1 MKLSIPFYQQT
12 MDFSCGPACIA
23 MVLKYF
29 DYVSEMNRDL
39 EIELWRETST
49 IEIAG
54 CGRFGISA
62 PLALRGLHPHIISS
76 AKDMGL
82 MEGASSVLELD
93 SRVLDLFH
101 TSQQRLCAQNET
113 TYETRIPTLNDINQ
127 ALSNERI
134 PLCLV
139 STIIFGDDED
149 IPHWIVITG
158 SEGNLLT
165 VHNPLD
171 EKSNNHRDIHID
183 DLFYT
188 GRDFKEKTIVTVGL
202 SSIPN
207 AKIVEE
213 PELPPW
219 PSDYQYH
226 LEKD

>member
-1 MKLSIPFYQQT
+1 

-29 DYVSEMNRDL
+29 DYISEINRDL

-54 CGRFGISA
+54 CGRFGLAA

-76 AKDMGL
+76 AKDMGI
-82 MEGASSVLELD
+82 MENASSFLELD

-101 TSQQRLCAQNET
+101 IAQQRLCAQNGT
-113 TYETRIPTLNDINQ
+113 TYETRNPTLDDIKQ
-127 ALSNERI
+127 ALSKERI

-139 STIIFGDDED
+139 STLLFGDDED

-158 SEGNLLT
+158 VEGNLLT

-171 EKSNNHRDIHID
+171 EKSASHRDLHID

-188 GRDFKEKTIVTVGL
+188 GRDFHERTIVTVGL
-202 SSIPN
+202 SAVPN
-207 AKIVEE
+207 TKIVEE
-213 PELPPW
+213 LELPPW
-219 PSDYQYH
+219 PSDYKYH
-226 LEKD
+226 SEKD